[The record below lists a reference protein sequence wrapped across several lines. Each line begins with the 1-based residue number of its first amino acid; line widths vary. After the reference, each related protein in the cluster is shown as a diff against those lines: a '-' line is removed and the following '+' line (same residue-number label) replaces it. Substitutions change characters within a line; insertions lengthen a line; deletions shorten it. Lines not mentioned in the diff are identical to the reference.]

1 METTF
6 KDPLLLVEN
15 MLLSN
20 LQMKAKQDQEMVL
33 EQSGCSEYIYS
44 SKDYV

>member
-6 KDPLLLVEN
+6 KYPLLLAEN

-20 LQMKAKQDQEMVL
+20 LQMKAKQHQEMVL
-33 EQSGCSEYIYS
+33 EQSRCSEHIYS